1 MEIDVVIKTD
11 AARTMLNALNG
22 RIDTAMRAA
31 MVESN
36 ALLLG
41 QVRDYPPPP
50 ARIQGPAVVP
60 IRTFTTRS
68 GQTVRMAANKAS
80 GKGIK
85 MGKASSLY
93 YKRTNTLYRSWHTI
107 LRGRGAELTGGVSSS
122 GQIAPYNRYV
132 QDEAR
137 QARIHQGRWDPAQD
151 IGKRSEPRIQAIFRS
166 RINALVA
173 TTQR

>member
-1 MEIDVVIKTD
+1 MEITVTVKTD

-50 ARIQGPAVVP
+50 DAIQGPSRIP
-60 IRTFTTRS
+60 IRTFRTQY
-68 GQTVRMAANKAS
+68 GQTVRIRANKAS

-85 MGKASSLY
+85 WGKASLLR
-93 YKRTNTLYRSWHTI
+93 YKRTNTLYRSWNTI
-107 LRGRGAELTGGVSSS
+107 LKGRGAEITGGVSSS

-132 QDEAR
+132 QDEER
-137 QARIHQGRWDPAQD
+137 QARIHQGRWDTAQT
-151 IGKRSEPRIQAIFRS
+151 IGKRSERPIQGIFQR
-166 RINALVA
+166 RINALIT